1 MRTLTLR
8 RSLASAVLLLGSAC
22 ATGGSAGS
30 EASPS
35 SSRAVITL
43 AELPTTGTETA
54 YDAIN
59 RLRPEFLR
67 PHPAQ
72 SYSLQPST
80 GVSSGNAPPPAL
92 IVNGQRAGEV
102 ADLRQVAAT
111 SLQSVRYYT
120 IEQAKRKFG
129 MQYEGGAIE
138 ISYR

>member
-67 PHPAQ
+67 RIRLSPTASSRVPA
-72 SYSLQPST
+72 S
-80 GVSSGNAPPPAL
+80 
-92 IVNGQRAGEV
+92 RAGMP
-102 ADLRQVAAT
+102 RP
-111 SLQSVRYYT
+111 RP
-120 IEQAKRKFG
+120 
-129 MQYEGGAIE
+129 
-138 ISYR
+138 